1 LFLNKILSYVYI
13 RLKDIVIYSRLI
25 YIMNMNT
32 FEKGGQFKSGFLQTA
47 KDTIF
52 KYWWCILLVI
62 VFGIFGYF
70 TYKQYLGEKTVFR
83 ANRENMEVD
92 QNSNKTATMMLFYV
106 DWCPHCK
113 TAKPEWEDLKSEYE
127 GKNINGYTLVF
138 TEYNCTAETPENEEL
153 MNKYKIEGYPTIK
166 LLKDNQVVEY
176 DAKPT
181 KTTMSQF
188 LHTVL

>member
-1 LFLNKILSYVYI
+1 MQSSSFSK
-13 RLKDIVIYSRLI
+13 
-25 YIMNMNT
+25 
-32 FEKGGQFKSGFLQTA
+32 KSGPGFGEEYGVVQTGSGLGIMQ
-47 KDTIF
+47 TIKLGII
-52 KYWWCILLVI
+52 KYWWGMLLLIILGFLGYVI
-62 VFGIFGYF
+62 
-70 TYKQYLGEKTVFR
+70 YKQYIDNKTTFK
-83 ANRENMEVD
+83 ANRENETVD
-92 QNSNKTATMMLFYV
+92 PNSNKTATMMLFYV

-113 TAKPEWEDLKSEYE
+113 TAKPEWENLKTEYE

-138 TEYNCTAETPENEEL
+138 MEYNCTAESPENEEL

-181 KTTMSQF
+181 KSTMEQF